1 MRVFFLFFLSLT
13 IGNLGAQVTPAQEQS
28 IDSLFS
34 VIGKDN
40 KPGCVI
46 GIMKEG
52 KLIFSKGYGS
62 ANLDYNIPL
71 TPESAFP
78 IGGLSRQVTASCI
91 GLLITQGKI
100 QLTDDI
106 RKYIPELPDFGTEV
120 SIRSLVLHT
129 SGIRDY
135 FRLMDITGADVNGYY
150 DNDFVLKLIEQVK
163 GLNNKP
169 GTEFILSNSNDLIL
183 AELIRK
189 VTGKTLPEFCREN
202 IFVPLGMD
210 HTFFNEDCNQ
220 VLPSRAT
227 PYKRTS
233 TGAFEQCL
241 VNNDAYGDHGLVTT
255 VSDFCKWDQNYYSQQ
270 VGGES
275 LHKLLYSPSASS
287 NGETESYS
295 FGNYFEKINGMKSL
309 HLGGFGSGFKCDYYR
324 FPDSKFSV
332 VIFCNREDFTPA
344 RTVQLISELFLA
356 PALFKQS
363 ALPPKEKIQSK
374 TLESYAGTYQMNRAG
389 ITVEI
394 LFLNDT
400 LRMKGS
406 QSGQEHLLLAFGKH
420 SFRRADAGQ
429 IQLLFL
435 TDAHAKRKLEIQND
449 GNKALFTRIETAALN
464 DSLLSSF
471 AGNYF
476 SKELKVK
483 YRIVHQGTEL
493 IAYLPN
499 GESGKLRAGAKDELN
514 VQTDNL
520 KFIRD
525 SSGII
530 TGFMLDSGG
539 NLGEVKFEKN

>member
-13 IGNLGAQVTPAQEQS
+13 IGNFSAQVTPAQEKS

-34 VIGKDN
+34 GISKDN
-40 KPGCVI
+40 MPGCVI

-71 TPESAFP
+71 TPESAFS

-91 GLLITQGKI
+91 GLLIAQGKI

-120 SIRSLVLHT
+120 NIKSLVLHT

-150 DNDFVLKLIEQVK
+150 DNDFVLKLIEQAK

-183 AELIRK
+183 AELIHR
-189 VTGKTLPEFCREN
+189 VSGKTLPDFAKEN
-202 IFVPLGMD
+202 IFVPLGME
-210 HTFFNEDCNQ
+210 HTFFNEDCHQ

-227 PYKRTS
+227 PYKRIN

-255 VSDFCKWDQNYYSQQ
+255 VSDFSKWDQNYYSQQ

-275 LHKLLYSPSASS
+275 LHKLLYSAPALG
-287 NGETESYS
+287 NGEIESYS
-295 FGNYFEKINGMKSL
+295 FGNFFEKVNGMKSL
-309 HLGGFGSGFKCDYYR
+309 YLDGFGSGFKGDYYR
-324 FPDSKFSV
+324 FPDSKFSL
-332 VIFCNREDFTPA
+332 VIFCNREDFIPG
-344 RTVQLISELFLA
+344 RTAQLISELFLA
-356 PALFKQS
+356 PVLFKQS
-363 ALPPKEKIQSK
+363 ALPPKEKIQTK

-406 QSGQEHLLLAFGKH
+406 QSGQEHVLLPIGKH

-429 IQLLFL
+429 IQLSFL

-449 GNKALFTRIETAALN
+449 GNKALFTRIETAPLN

-483 YRIVHQGTEL
+483 YRIVLQGTEL

-514 VQTDNL
+514 VQSDNL

-525 SSGII
+525 ASGIV

-539 NLGEVKFEKN
+539 NLDEVKFEKN